1 MAGAELIGVSAAA
14 VQFVDTGWRAFLALS
29 RLCSDLRHAP
39 RRVRSASRHLE
50 ATIEVVRSVQT
61 LTNSVPPAQNQAIT
75 SLTQQALEQAKQ
87 LESIVASVTPAL
99 QEGKIKRGWRAFVT
113 AKKEEDIL
121 QRCQVLEGLKATLV
135 LRLGEMGIVIGRQQL

>member
-29 RLCSDLRHAP
+29 QLCSDLRHAP
-39 RRVRSASRHLE
+39 RRVQTASRHLE
-50 ATIEVVRSVQT
+50 ATVEVVRSIQT
-61 LTNSVPPAQNQAIT
+61 LMNSVPPAQNQAIT
-75 SLTQQALEQAKQ
+75 SLIEQALDQANQ
-87 LESIVASVTPAL
+87 LEGIIASVSPTVD
-99 QEGKIKRGWRAFVT
+99 EGRLKRGWKAFVT

-121 QRCQVLEGLKATLV
+121 KRCRTLEGLKTTLD